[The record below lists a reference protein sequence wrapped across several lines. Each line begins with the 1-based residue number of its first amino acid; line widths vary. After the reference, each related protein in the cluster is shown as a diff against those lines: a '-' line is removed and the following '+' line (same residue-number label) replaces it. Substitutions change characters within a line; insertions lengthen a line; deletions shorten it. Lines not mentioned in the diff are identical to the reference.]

1 MKGGIQTK
9 TIFGCRTDRTG
20 WQGLGDESE
29 EREEETLE
37 TVFLWPDYEG
47 HGIANLGLIYD
58 IG

>member
-1 MKGGIQTK
+1 M
-9 TIFGCRTDRTG
+9 TIFGRRTDRTG
-20 WQGLGDESE
+20 WLGLEDESE

-37 TVFLWPDYEG
+37 TVLLWPENEG